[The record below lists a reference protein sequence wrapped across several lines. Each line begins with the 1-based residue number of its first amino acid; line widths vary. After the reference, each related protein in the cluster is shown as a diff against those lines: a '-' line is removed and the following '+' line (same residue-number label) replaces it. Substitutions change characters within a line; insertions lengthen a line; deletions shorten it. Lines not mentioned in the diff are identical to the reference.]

1 MTELDKARAT
11 LSDYVALPQG
21 YPVVGKI
28 ADSDMNLL
36 IRRALAQKDRRFSPE
51 PILITNFGDLK

>member
-1 MTELDKARAT
+1 MTETDKARAT
-11 LSDYVALPQG
+11 LAAYTDLATG